1 MEKSDSKDGRSALA
15 CWIEAMRLRTLP
27 VSVSGV
33 VLAIGIA
40 LAEGRF
46 SAIPAVLCFVFAVL
60 AQIASN
66 FANEYYDYRDG
77 LDAPGREGPRR
88 GVTEGDLSPEAMLRA
103 TYLTLGVACCVG
115 LGLVA
120 YGGWWLV
127 IAGLIIAVG
136 AIAYSAGP
144 FPLSRHGL
152 GEVAVIAFFGVIP
165 VTLTC
170 YVQSLEITRVYIV
183 SGLTAGLMGANVL
196 IINNYRDADDDMSV
210 GKRTLAVVFGRKI
223 IRFFYL
229 LNGLTAVAL
238 MMPQWLSLPGWA
250 MVVPVVY
257 LAGLLAVWL
266 QMPHR
271 IGHALT
277 PMLAAT
283 SMLMLLYCS
292 GYAIAVCMA
301 QNC

>member
-1 MEKSDSKDGRSALA
+1 MKEMDRSDGRGGRRSAA
-15 CWIEAMRLRTLP
+15 CWVEAMRLRTLP

-33 VLAIGIA
+33 VLAAGVA
-40 LAEGRF
+40 LAGGFFR
-46 SAIPAVLCFVFAVL
+46 AIPVALCFIFAVL

-88 GVTEGDLSPEAMLRA
+88 GVTEGDIRPESMLRA

-120 YGGWWLV
+120 YGGWWLI

-136 AIAYSAGP
+136 AVAYSAGP

-165 VTLTC
+165 VALTC
-170 YVQSLEITRVYIV
+170 YVQSLEITRTYLIC
-183 SGLTAGLMGANVL
+183 GLSAGLMGANVL
-196 IINNYRDADDDMSV
+196 IINNYRDADADRAV
-210 GKRTLAVVFGRKI
+210 GKKTLAVVLGRKTV
-223 IRFFYL
+223 RLLYL
-229 LNGLTAVAL
+229 LNGMAAVAL
-238 MMPQWLSLPGWA
+238 MMPQWFSLPGRA
-250 MVVPVVY
+250 MVVPIVY

-271 IGHALT
+271 SGHALT
-277 PMLAAT
+277 PMLGAT
-283 SMLMLLYCS
+283 SVLMLLYCA
-292 GYAIAVCMA
+292 GYTIAVSLI
-301 QNC
+301 

>member
-1 MEKSDSKDGRSALA
+1 MDRSDGRNGRSKAA
-15 CWIEAMRLRTLP
+15 CWVEAMRLRTLP

-33 VLAIGIA
+33 VLAAGVT
-40 LAEGRF
+40 LAGGCFR
-46 SAIPAVLCFVFAVL
+46 AIPVALCFIFAVL

-88 GVTEGDLSPEAMLRA
+88 GVTEGDIRPEAMLRA
-103 TYLTLGVACCVG
+103 TYLTLGAACCVG

-120 YGGWWLV
+120 YGGWWLI

-136 AIAYSAGP
+136 AVAYSAGP

-170 YVQSLEITRVYIV
+170 YVQSLEITRTYLIC
-183 SGLTAGLMGANVL
+183 GLSAGLMGANVL
-196 IINNYRDADDDMSV
+196 IINNYRDADADRAV
-210 GKRTLAVVFGRKI
+210 GKRTLAVVLGRKTV
-223 IRFFYL
+223 RLLYL
-229 LNGLTAVAL
+229 LNGMAAVAL
-238 MMPQWLSLPGWA
+238 MMPQWLLLPGPV
-250 MVVPVVY
+250 MGVPTGY
-257 LAGLLAVWL
+257 LAGLLVVWL
-266 QMPHR
+266 KMPHR
-271 IGHALT
+271 SGHALT

-283 SMLMLLYCS
+283 SILMMLYCA
-292 GYAIAVCMA
+292 GYTIAVGLT
-301 QNC
+301 